1 MKHTPEAYGFR
12 NRAAERFPEMVV
24 MAMSFVCNARCI
36 HCPNAATGFTA
47 TLKGPD
53 RLMSWKV
60 LKEIT
65 RQCAPHPTL
74 MRISSFGEILMH
86 PEAVEMMEYI
96 LENKPDKN
104 VALTTNGFLLTREHT
119 RRLMDAGIKAIEF
132 SVDAGSKEIYEK
144 IRVGLKWETTL
155 NNILDATAIRDR
167 GGYATRVMVSV
178 IEQPDNKEMMDDISA
193 FWESKVDKVLF
204 RKLLSFKG
212 TIDRKAHSTA
222 YMAPDTPCPF
232 LWERVVIDPL
242 GNVRGCVS
250 DLNAEFVIGNMLETA
265 LETLWH
271 SPLIETYREKH
282 LSGNIDQCPMCNG
295 CVDLPYRS
303 WNYNYFHALDK
314 KDEDAPTSR

>member
-1 MKHTPEAYGFR
+1 
-12 NRAAERFPEMVV
+12 
-24 MAMSFVCNARCI
+24 
-36 HCPNAATGFTA
+36 
-47 TLKGPD
+47 
-53 RLMSWKV
+53 
-60 LKEIT
+60 
-65 RQCAPHPTL
+65 

-104 VALTTNGFLLTREHT
+104 VALTTNGSLLTREHT

-155 NNILDATAIRDR
+155 ENILDATAIRDR

-178 IEQPDNKEMMDDISA
+178 IEQPDNKEMMDDIFA

-250 DLNAEFVIGNMLETA
+250 DLNAEFVLGNMLDTA

-271 SPLIETYREKH
+271 SPLMETYREKH
-282 LSGNIDQCPMCNG
+282 LSGNIDKCPMCNG

-303 WNYNYFHALDK
+303 WNYNYFYALDK
-314 KDEDAPTSR
+314 KDEDTPT